1 MINENTECKD
11 DQKLISPPVSTINHT
26 VEQINN
32 KWKQTY
38 FKGFDKTRRDT
49 KLKLLT
55 TNCHSTIERV
65 NQKFLFIIYIIMKKN
80 YFLVNLSN
88 ISHDFSVKDN
98 Q

>member
-32 KWKQTY
+32 KWKQTCVQ
-38 FKGFDKTRRDT
+38 GCDKTQRDT
-49 KLKLLT
+49 KLKFPT

-65 NQKFLFIIYIIMKKN
+65 NQKFR
-80 YFLVNLSN
+80 FL
-88 ISHDFSVKDN
+88 
-98 Q
+98 